1 MSSSDI
7 AVIIPTYMPGS
18 YLYKCL
24 SSLKRQSLQ
33 DNRFSIYIGLNGPA
47 NPYYDYILNVIEDL
61 GLKAKLFYIE
71 QPGVSR
77 ARNYLIENS
86 VEDFIVFID
95 DDDLV
100 SANYLEA
107 LLSVS
112 SKDVIGVSNLLVF
125 EDEIESASPNYIGR
139 AFLRLNGLEENKF
152 KARKYFSSPC
162 AKLINRDIVG
172 DFRFDERFSKGEDAL
187 FMTQISKNVRAIRK
201 ASGNPVYYVYRRPGS
216 VTQKPTSL
224 AKEVH
229 RVIRLIFVYLIV
241 FFDKEYDQLLV
252 LGKIFASL
260 RMLKKKLLK
269 VR

>member
-125 EDEIESASPNYIGR
+125 EDEI
-139 AFLRLNGLEENKF
+139 KF